1 MKGIILAGGLGT
13 RLLPFTKVINKHL
26 MNIAGKPMVQYPI
39 ETLKKAGITDI
50 LIVTN
55 PGHIEQFKHILDD
68 KELGVNIAYQGQASA
83 AGIADALRQA
93 KDFVQNDQMVVVL
106 GDNVLIENIGEQ
118 VEEFKNSGKAK
129 ILLTE
134 VKDPQRFGIAELDG
148 EIVTNIIE
156 KPKEPKSN
164 WAVIG
169 VYMYGPEV
177 FDVIEKMKPSDRGEY
192 EITDVNIAYLKQG
205 KLTASKLK
213 RPWIDAG
220 TIEALHEA
228 SVLVKEFEEQK

>member
-13 RLLPFTKVINKHL
+13 RLLPFTKVLNKHL

-50 LIVTN
+50 MIVTN
-55 PGHIEQFKHILDD
+55 PEHIEQFKQIIDE

-93 KDFVQNDQMVVVL
+93 KNFVQNDQMVVVL
-106 GDNVLIENIGEQ
+106 GDNVLIEDISEQ
-118 VEEFKNSGKAK
+118 VEDFKKSDKAK
-129 ILLTE
+129 VLLTE
-134 VKDPQRFGIAELDG
+134 VKDPERFGIAELEGDV
-148 EIVTNIIE
+148 VTNIVE

-177 FDVIEKMKPSDRGEY
+177 FDIIEKLEPSDRGEY
-192 EITDVNIAYLKQG
+192 EITDINIAYLKQG
-205 KLTASKLK
+205 KLTAAKLK
-213 RPWIDAG
+213 KPWIDAG
-220 TIEALHEA
+220 TIEALHKA
-228 SVLVKEFEEQK
+228 SVLVKEFEERK